1 MESILLVALL
11 LPVIY
16 LMQMIKM
23 KTNMRMKHIY
33 YTVLIST
40 IGVTISS
47 AVLSFLKDYNHSLF
61 NVVFSAIILGVIW
74 ALLLCGCYYCYQ
86 VLVKK

>member
-33 YTVLIST
+33 NTLLIST

-47 AVLSFLKDYNHSLF
+47 TVLSFLKDYNHSLF
-61 NVVFSAIILGVIW
+61 NVVFGAIVLGVIW
-74 ALLLCGCYYCYQ
+74 ALLL
-86 VLVKK
+86 

>member
-1 MESILLVALL
+1 MESMLLVALL

-33 YTVLIST
+33 NTLLIST

-47 AVLSFLKDYNHSLF
+47 TVLSFLKDYNHSLF
-61 NVVFSAIILGVIW
+61 NVVFGAIVLGVIW

-86 VLVKK
+86 VLAKK

>member
-47 AVLSFLKDYNHSLF
+47 AVLSFLKDYNHLNS
-61 NVVFSAIILGVIW
+61 
-74 ALLLCGCYYCYQ
+74 
-86 VLVKK
+86 